1 MSSGMNNNCSKDVV
15 RREKISLW
23 KFHEPVET
31 GIRKSEELVV
41 WFHNNNAMA
50 QRGSLQASCPTSSF
64 RRVGMTSGERHRPPE
79 TVG

>member
-1 MSSGMNNNCSKDVV
+1 MNNNCSKDVV

-50 QRGSLQASCPTSSF
+50 QRGS
-64 RRVGMTSGERHRPPE
+64 RRLPARLRHSG
-79 TVG
+79 G